1 MKICCVRFFS
11 SCERCAKS
19 RKTTHVAV
27 QDIWKRWCL
36 LFMAMSICIVALS
49 CQHEAIRTERPSA
62 VVADSVASADGV
74 TIQYDVRGSGDVA
87 LVFVHCWC
95 CDRTYWKDQADF
107 FAGQYRVVT
116 LDLAG
121 HGESGSGRRDWSMEA
136 YGQDVRAV
144 ADKLNLKKMVL
155 IGHSMGGP
163 VAIAAAQLMPGRVI
177 GLVGVDVFQN
187 LEETFAPEQVEAF
200 LAPLRAHFR
209 ETTDGFVRSLFPPS
223 TDSALVAWVVADMS
237 SAPPEV
243 GIRSMEAMFRFDQKA
258 VLQDIGIPVRCINAD
273 MWPTDAESDRRV
285 IPSFEV
291 SIMKGR
297 GHFLHMEDPA
307 TFNKLLS
314 EAVLDLVKDKVTTK

>member
-1 MKICCVRFFS
+1 MPAIPRELRRS
-11 SCERCAKS
+11 S
-19 RKTTHVAV
+19 
-27 QDIWKRWCL
+27 L
-36 LFMAMSICIVALS
+36 LFLSICICALALS
-49 CQHEAIRTERPSA
+49 CHHETVRTQSFAA
-62 VVADSVASADGV
+62 VVNDSVASADGV
-74 TIQYDVRGSGDVA
+74 TIHYDVRGSGDVA

-95 CDRTYWKDQADF
+95 CDRTYWKGQADH

-121 HGESGSGRRDWSMEA
+121 HGKSGPGRTDWSMEA

-144 ADKLNLKKMVL
+144 ADALNLKKMVL
-155 IGHSMGGP
+155 IGHSMGAP

-200 LAPLRAHFR
+200 LAPLREHFR

-223 TDSALVAWVVADMS
+223 ADSTLVAWVVADMS
-237 SAPPEV
+237 SAPPEI

-258 VLQDIGIPVRCINAD
+258 ALQDIGLPVRSINAD
-273 MWPTDAESDRRV
+273 MWPTDIEADQRV
-285 IPSFEV
+285 IPSFKV
-291 SIMKGR
+291 SILKGR

-307 TFNKLLS
+307 GFNELLA
-314 EAVLDLVKDKVTTK
+314 EVVGELVNR